1 MTRLPPAC
9 CRMSAPNRPAKD
21 RVIDQDGYVLEKVTN
36 SSCDGGETKLR
47 SCTASSLLHTR
58 YMRREL
64 APHTV
69 HCVIKGGLFS
79 ITISMA
85 FHSQCRTAGRGS
97 REGRYFNIFQVTFRI
112 LGHECGM
119 VVLGQDFLTSFTLLS
134 GPVTSP
140 HKHPPFSLLLL
151 VHSFH
156 ASSTV
161 TAYLL

>member
-97 REGRYFNIFQVTFRI
+97 REGTIFQHI
-112 LGHECGM
+112 PG
-119 VVLGQDFLTSFTLLS
+119 DFPHSRTRMRHGGTWPRLS
-134 GPVTSP
+134 DV
-140 HKHPPFSLLLL
+140 
-151 VHSFH
+151 FH
-156 ASSTV
+156 APFWSSDV
-161 TAYLL
+161 SS